1 MHYHLHVQLFQY
13 YDLVHLAKVLHD
25 GFEVNKTTNL
35 FISCRYILSVKYLVS
50 GLVLLMHCK
59 LEFMKQVLPRLL
71 SPVAPSGTCASTVY
85 GIIE

>member
-1 MHYHLHVQLFQY
+1 MHYHFICLTISVLQS
-13 YDLVHLAKVLHD
+13 VHLYVAFHN

-85 GIIE
+85 GITE